1 MGMAIPHRILD
12 FWFGPPDSAEFGR
25 PRKVWFEVDPAFDAA
40 LRERFEREHLAALEG
55 RYDALRESAEGCLA
69 LIILFDQIPRNIYR
83 GTAKAFVSDAQALAV
98 ARHLL
103 DRGFDAGLLPVQ
115 RLFAYLPFEHSEDLV
130 DQERSVALFTALG
143 NAEWLDYAVRHRD
156 IVARFGRFPHRNQAL
171 GRESTA
177 EETAFLATPGSSF

>member
-1 MGMAIPHRILD
+1 LTIPMSLCHMYCQSTATTKLGTIHGVLVTR
-12 FWFGPPDSAEFGR
+12 FGIQPFVVTLCG
-25 PRKVWFEVDPAFDAA
+25 
-40 LRERFEREHLAALEG
+40 LL
-55 RYDALRESAEGCLA
+55 
-69 LIILFDQIPRNIYR
+69 IYR
-83 GTAKAFVSDAQALAV
+83 GAARAFSSDALALEA
-98 ARHLL
+98 ARHMAEKGW
-103 DRGFDAGLLPVQ
+103 DRELLPVE
-115 RLFAYLPFEHSEDLV
+115 RVFAYLPFEHSEDLV